1 MTLKLTRSK
10 GFSLIEV
17 LVGLVLLGVGLL
29 GIAKLQVI
37 SIRGNFFSNSL
48 MQATYIAQDRLE
60 SLRNLP
66 FTSTQLVENSYN
78 DGPTT
83 TPGSDIAY
91 SRGYTVAD
99 TIPNELKTIAYTV
112 TWNDGTNHRI
122 AFTTRRTP

>member
-1 MTLKLTRSK
+1 MKLTRSK

-29 GIAKLQVI
+29 GIARLQVI

-60 SLRNLP
+60 FLRNFP
-66 FTSTQLVENSYN
+66 FDSDQLKATRYN
-78 DGPTT
+78 EETT
-83 TPGSDIAY
+83 TIAGVAY
-91 SRGYTVAD
+91 SRECTITD
-99 TIPNELKTIAYTV
+99 TIPNELKTIAYAV

-122 AFTTRRTP
+122 AVTTRRTP